1 MTHSHKSSFSV
12 QQLVTLL
19 EQPNTKIYT
28 MPREVSVD
36 REEVK
41 KHMRLQWK
49 DSGKCS
55 AEFSKAPIL
64 RPKILNEWQ
73 IERIGMSLRSYKTP
87 KNARPYKFDK

>member
-49 DSGKCS
+49 GI
-55 AEFSKAPIL
+55 F
-64 RPKILNEWQ
+64 
-73 IERIGMSLRSYKTP
+73 
-87 KNARPYKFDK
+87 